1 MEPIQILA
9 KVCGPKAHVQIIRGD
24 KLVVSEM
31 VGVPSDCCV
40 VRWFETDLVLPYTG
54 FPVRSQATRNEEEV
68 TLYFD
73 SRFFFDCFYTD
84 SNTKKF
90 SDAEALRFFGP
101 KRVGSHFR
109 RRQVVLVR
117 VSALIRRYALQGA
130 WKKLSTNRE
139 NMEVRLGEALVR
151 HWQRNRT
158 IRTTRRL
165 LETWK
170 NRIIQIKARNYC
182 LLVVMRRNLCR
193 FALFQF
199 KEHHEESKENC
210 GPTNLLYKSFKSLP
224 DVRNRKKTISPKR
237 VLRRIVRNTDLKSPS
252 LDAIKGINSGSHQ
265 RIRTS
270 SLSICISPTKSSL
283 NTIGSPPMAQ
293 PPRSS
298 MAVQSIAS
306 VRRLANGVRRQRP
319 KGRKSTTKTVPPL
332 ASMLLIQISDRAED
346 AHEEICNI
354 NESALEAWRQQA
366 LLQQK
371 LLCQSKF
378 NSNPDNEELFKKKK
392 LLLNDTPLSAGF
404 VTEWQI
410 TPTPFSSPLS
420 SSWSNKDSLEYE
432 TDNVEHKEIQEFLN
446 KLGLNQYV
454 NQFIGEELV
463 DIELLIDMCDRDKQE
478 FKVTLSEV
486 GVLKI
491 GHREKIVSAILR
503 LSTIEKSVD
512 RLKTQDEPAAAKHT
526 VDRGSIVYQEK
537 EIVATK
543 QKQRNA
549 ILKKIS
555 FAQQPNPL
563 NEERIL
569 ASQKVQRH
577 FKLIGHLIAKQITST
592 CPKQKQ
598 SIQAELKSIPN
609 AKRIRPQ
616 PMKSDNHETLR
627 CNYFR
632 KIGIEIPV

>member
-1 MEPIQILA
+1 
-9 KVCGPKAHVQIIRGD
+9 
-24 KLVVSEM
+24 
-31 VGVPSDCCV
+31 
-40 VRWFETDLVLPYTG
+40 
-54 FPVRSQATRNEEEV
+54 
-68 TLYFD
+68 
-73 SRFFFDCFYTD
+73 
-84 SNTKKF
+84 
-90 SDAEALRFFGP
+90 
-101 KRVGSHFR
+101 
-109 RRQVVLVR
+109 
-117 VSALIRRYALQGA
+117 
-130 WKKLSTNRE
+130 
-139 NMEVRLGEALVR
+139 
-151 HWQRNRT
+151 
-158 IRTTRRL
+158 
-165 LETWK
+165 
-170 NRIIQIKARNYC
+170 
-182 LLVVMRRNLCR
+182 
-193 FALFQF
+193 
-199 KEHHEESKENC
+199 
-210 GPTNLLYKSFKSLP
+210 
-224 DVRNRKKTISPKR
+224 
-237 VLRRIVRNTDLKSPS
+237 
-252 LDAIKGINSGSHQ
+252 
-265 RIRTS
+265 
-270 SLSICISPTKSSL
+270 
-283 NTIGSPPMAQ
+283 
-293 PPRSS
+293 
-298 MAVQSIAS
+298 
-306 VRRLANGVRRQRP
+306 
-319 KGRKSTTKTVPPL
+319 
-332 ASMLLIQISDRAED
+332 MLLIQISDRAED